1 METAIWIIAIIEIV
15 RAIQNLVPI
24 IYEIRGREKE
34 ERLYDAILEEAK
46 NLDDYSGRIEKIA
59 MEIIRDLEDD
69 GK

>member
-1 METAIWIIAIIEIV
+1 MEAAIWIIAIMEIV
-15 RAIQNLVPI
+15 RAIQNLVPM
-24 IYEIRGREKE
+24 IYEIRVREKK

-46 NLDDYSGRIEKIA
+46 NLDDYSWKIEKTA